1 MEKLNIPFKNFYE
14 EKIEDVV
21 KYYCALDLYLITSR
35 EEGGPKSL
43 LEAMA
48 CNIPVITTPVGQA
61 IDLIEDNV
69 NGIKVK
75 DFEAEEIASRIIN
88 LLNDSKK
95 IYSIITNGRNTSIS
109 NDYSNQKQLWKN
121 FFNI

>member
-1 MEKLNIPFKNFYE
+1 
-14 EKIEDVV
+14 
-21 KYYCALDLYLITSR
+21 
-35 EEGGPKSL
+35 
-43 LEAMA
+43 MA

-95 IYSIITNGRNTSIS
+95 IYSIITNGRNTSKS